1 MKQTHELTTI
11 TLVRHG
17 ETTWNAEKR
26 WQGHLDSPLTAE
38 GRQQAASLATR
49 LSAVPFV
56 AVYSSDLSRAVSTA
70 EILNADRQLAIRLS
84 AALRERYA
92 GCIEGTTPQERT
104 QQQLQQLLEKYFAL
118 PTDKKWTHSP
128 VPGWESHHALMTR
141 VLNELRA
148 IAVAH
153 KGQHVLV
160 VSHSG
165 VLRTLLAH
173 LGWVSTEQMEKLAIS
188 NGGFI
193 MLQSDGI
200 DFFIRDV
207 EGITKPM

>member
-1 MKQTHELTTI
+1 MQQTHELTTI

-26 WQGHLDSPLTAE
+26 WQGHLDSPLTTE
-38 GRQQAASLATR
+38 GKEQAVLLATR
-49 LSAVPFV
+49 LSSVPFA

-70 EILNADRQLAIRLS
+70 EILNADRQLAVKLS
-84 AALRERYA
+84 AALRERCA

-104 QQQLQQLLEKYFAL
+104 QQQLQQLLEHYFAL
-118 PTDKKWTHSP
+118 PATDKWTHAP
-128 VPGWESHHALMTR
+128 VPDWESHHDLMTR

-153 KGQHVLV
+153 SGQQVLV
-160 VSHSG
+160 VTHSG

-173 LGWVSTEQMEKLAIS
+173 LGWVSIEEMEKLAIA
-188 NGGFI
+188 NAGFI
-193 MLQSDGI
+193 TLESDGV
-200 DFFIRDV
+200 DFFIRRV
-207 EGITKPM
+207 EGVVKPT